1 MSSFLSF
8 IFVIRICDFAAKEAC
23 SVVEK
28 WKWNCVGY
36 AQFPDRSR
44 WAAARKQAA
53 WATQQQGLSPRDPD
67 TDICQNNFPRH
78 IKMLLA
84 LLCYSDASGDSGLE
98 NGDCRKITAIH
109 VGMVQTE
116 EGVVFPA
123 QEEACS
129 VWWLP
134 VLKTNLKSNVNES
147 VPPPLLW
154 ALFCVFF
161 FYSIRQK

>member
-23 SVVEK
+23 SIVEK

-44 WAAARKQAA
+44 WAAACRQAA
-53 WATQQQGLSPRDPD
+53 WAMQQQGLSPRDPD
-67 TDICQNNFPRH
+67 TDICQNNFPQH

-98 NGDCRKITAIH
+98 NGDYQKIAAIH
-109 VGMVQTE
+109 VGMVQRE
-116 EGVVFPA
+116 EGVLFPA

-129 VWWLP
+129 V
-134 VLKTNLKSNVNES
+134 
-147 VPPPLLW
+147 
-154 ALFCVFF
+154 
-161 FYSIRQK
+161 